1 MAPNNKKAKLFEKLI
16 YVVLLFFFFNNIG
29 NILFLKL
36 NDEYEIVLILYIFGG
51 YLNYIVI

>member
-1 MAPNNKKAKLFEKLI
+1 MLFCC
-16 YVVLLFFFFNNIG
+16 FFFFNNIG

-36 NDEYEIVLILYIFGG
+36 NDEYEFVLILYIFGG

>member
-36 NDEYEIVLILYIFGG
+36 NDEYEFVLILYIFGG